1 MVLHPF
7 YKTIN
12 NIFNETEHAFE
23 GLTGQRRIGNILV
36 LLFIGGLAGIQANL
50 FGLLP
55 PALAA
60 ITPTNHLEAI
70 DLVFTVLL
78 AFEALG
84 LLFSMAYSVSISV
97 GKQVEILSL
106 VLLRNIFKQISH
118 IQEPVVWNDISPIVI
133 DIAALASAALTIFII
148 LHFYYRQIEPKILND
163 DDDETALFIIT
174 KKVIAILMMI
184 SFVAL
189 LSFNGWNSLFYGH
202 HNTTFESF
210 FTLLI
215 FSDILI
221 MLISMRYGS
230 SYRVAFRNSGF
241 AVATLMIRIALI
253 TPPLYSAIIGVVSAL
268 FILGIRFAYNKY
280 IPSGYQQRREDL
292 RRKKCPNQ
300 CTPSQEET
308 P

>member
-1 MVLHPF
+1 MVLHPL

-12 NIFNETEHAFE
+12 KIFNETEHAFE
-23 GLTGQRRIGNILV
+23 GLTGQRRVGNLLI

-78 AFEALG
+78 AVEAMG
-84 LLFSMAYSVSISV
+84 LLFSLAYSVSISV

-106 VLLRNIFKQISH
+106 VLLRTIFKQISH
-118 IQEPVVWNDISPIVI
+118 IQEPVLWDDISPIVL
-133 DIAALASAALTIFII
+133 DIAALAAAALIIFII

-163 DDDETALFIIT
+163 DDDETTLFIIT
-174 KKVIAILMMI
+174 KKLIAIVMMI
-184 SFVAL
+184 AFIAV
-189 LSFNGWNSLFYGH
+189 LSFNWWNSLFNGMP
-202 HNTTFESF
+202 NTTFESF

-241 AVATLMIRIALI
+241 AVATLMIRVALI
-253 TPPLYSAIIGVVSAL
+253 TPPLYSAIIGVLSAL
-268 FILGIRFAYNKY
+268 FILGIRRAYNKY

-292 RRKKCPNQ
+292 RRKNCRKP
-300 CTPSQEET
+300 CTTQKET
-308 P
+308 L